1 MNLSELTKEQRTALI
16 AELEAENK
24 AERERIL
31 RDREAYRQSKDEVI
45 LETFRD
51 LSDISDQMLYLK
63 GLVFEKFETVIQ
75 VKDELFCTKSDRMT
89 DTFTTE
95 DGRITIKL
103 GNRLNEGW
111 GDTIEVGVAKV
122 KGYLKTLA
130 KDDNSADLVDTVM
143 GLLAK
148 DRKGNLKASRV
159 LELEKLAKKSG
170 NEDFIDGINIIRD
183 AYRPSPTCR
192 FIEVRYKDE
201 DGRERALPLSMS
213 AIDVN
218 K

>member
-1 MNLSELTKEQRTALI
+1 MNLNELTTEQRTSLI
-16 AELEAENK
+16 AQLEAKNK

-31 RDREAYRQSKDEVI
+31 RDREAYTQSKDEVI
-45 LETFRD
+45 RETFRD

-63 GLVFEKFETVIQ
+63 GLIFEKFETVIQ
-75 VKDELFCTKSDRMT
+75 VKDDLFRTKSDRMS

-95 DGRITIKL
+95 DGSITIKL
-103 GNRLNEGW
+103 GHRINEGW
-111 GDTIEVGVAKV
+111 GDTMEVGVSKV

-130 KDDNSADLVDTVM
+130 KDANSADLVDTVM

-170 NEDFIDGINIIRD
+170 NEDFIEGINLIRD

-192 FIEVRYKDE
+192 FIEVKYKGR
-201 DGRERALPLSMS
+201 DGCERSLPLSMS
-213 AIDVN
+213 AIDIN
-218 K
+218 N